1 MYIVDIAVISILLF
15 LIISSIMI
23 AKYYFDEAEGKGIV
37 EKLYYAFY
45 SFIALLFSAIL
56 ILFLMMY
63 ICVRIY
69 VSERADYFYTS
80 LFAFKTL
87 FSY

>member
-80 LFAFKTL
+80 LFSFKTL

>member
-23 AKYYFDEAEGKGIV
+23 AEYYLDEA
-37 EKLYYAFY
+37 
-45 SFIALLFSAIL
+45 
-56 ILFLMMY
+56 
-63 ICVRIY
+63 
-69 VSERADYFYTS
+69 D
-80 LFAFKTL
+80 AFKTL